1 MEKIFSLIDSSK
13 NGALKKKII
22 QSLILSGNTSIA
34 DLAKEMEL
42 SIPTVTKLVSEL
54 LEDGYL
60 LDIGKQN
67 TNGGRKPNMYG
78 LNPESGYFIG
88 VDVQRKKLM
97 LATIDFCGNIIDHEE
112 VSYELENKP
121 AALDVLCDTI
131 NMYIDN
137 LSVPRD
143 KILQV
148 GVNIGGRVNTQSGY
162 SYSYFYFD
170 ERPLSQIIGERI
182 GVSVSI
188 ENDSRAMIYGEYI
201 SGVIHGEKN
210 ILFVNMNWGLGLG
223 IMIDGKLYYGKSG
236 FSGEFGHVSAFDN
249 EIICWCGKKGCLE
262 TEVSGYA
269 IHRMLLERIRQG
281 SSSVLENKVKEDGDI
296 SLADIVEAIR
306 MEDVLTIEI
315 VEEVGML
322 LGRWLAGLINLFN
335 PDLVI
340 LGGPLSLAQ
349 DYLRLPV
356 KSAMKKYSLNLVNED
371 TKIVLSKLGD
381 QAGLIGAC
389 LIARNRAFE
398 DVTE

>member
-112 VSYELENKP
+112 VFYELENKP

-170 ERPLSQIIGERI
+170 ESPLSQIIGERI

-356 KSAMKKYSLNLVNED
+356 KSAMKKYSLNLVNQD
-371 TKIVLSKLGD
+371 TELKISQLGER
-381 QAGLIGAC
+381 AGLIGAC
-389 LIARNRAFE
+389 MLTRSRVL
-398 DVTE
+398 DLV

>member
-269 IHRMLLERIRQG
+269 IHLMLFERIRLG
-281 SSSVLENKVKEDGDI
+281 SSAVLELKVKEDGDI

-356 KSAMKKYSLNLVNED
+356 KSAMKKYSLNLVNQD
-371 TKIVLSKLGD
+371 TELKISQLGER
-381 QAGLIGAC
+381 AGLIGAC
-389 LIARNRAFE
+389 MLTRSRVL
-398 DVTE
+398 DLV

>member
-112 VSYELENKP
+112 VFYELENKP

-137 LSVPRD
+137 LS
-143 KILQV
+143 
-148 GVNIGGRVNTQSGY
+148 
-162 SYSYFYFD
+162 
-170 ERPLSQIIGERI
+170 
-182 GVSVSI
+182 
-188 ENDSRAMIYGEYI
+188 
-201 SGVIHGEKN
+201 IHGEKN

-356 KSAMKKYSLNLVNED
+356 KSAMKKYSLNLVNQD
-371 TKIVLSKLGD
+371 TELKISQLGER
-381 QAGLIGAC
+381 AGLIGAC
-389 LIARNRAFE
+389 MLTRSRVL
-398 DVTE
+398 DLV

>member
-78 LNPESGYFIG
+78 LNPESGYFSG

-269 IHRMLLERIRQG
+269 IHRMLLERIWQG

-356 KSAMKKYSLNLVNED
+356 KSAMKKYSLNLVNQD
-371 TKIVLSKLGD
+371 TELKISQLGER
-381 QAGLIGAC
+381 AGLIGAC
-389 LIARNRAFE
+389 MLTRSRVL
-398 DVTE
+398 DLV

>member
-78 LNPESGYFIG
+78 LNPEYGYFIG

-356 KSAMKKYSLNLVNED
+356 KSAMKKYSLNLVNQD
-371 TKIVLSKLGD
+371 TELKISQLGER
-381 QAGLIGAC
+381 AGLIGAC
-389 LIARNRAFE
+389 MLTRSRVL
-398 DVTE
+398 DLV

>member
-112 VSYELENKP
+112 VFYELENKP

-356 KSAMKKYSLNLVNED
+356 KSAMKKYSLNLVNQD
-371 TKIVLSKLGD
+371 TELKISQLGER
-381 QAGLIGAC
+381 AGLIGAC
-389 LIARNRAFE
+389 MLTRSRVL
-398 DVTE
+398 DLV

>member
-356 KSAMKKYSLNLVNED
+356 KSAMKKYSLNLVNQD
-371 TKIVLSKLGD
+371 TELKISQLGER
-381 QAGLIGAC
+381 AGLIGAC
-389 LIARNRAFE
+389 MLTRSRVL
-398 DVTE
+398 DLV

>member
-112 VSYELENKP
+112 VSYELESRP
-121 AALDVLCDTI
+121 SAMDVLCDTI

-356 KSAMKKYSLNLVNED
+356 KSAMKKYSLNLVNQD
-371 TKIVLSKLGD
+371 TELKISQLGER
-381 QAGLIGAC
+381 AGLIGAC
-389 LIARNRAFE
+389 MLTRSRVL
-398 DVTE
+398 DLV

>member
-315 VEEVGML
+315 VEDVGML

-356 KSAMKKYSLNLVNED
+356 KSAMKKYSLNLVNQD
-371 TKIVLSKLGD
+371 TELKISQLGER
-381 QAGLIGAC
+381 AGLIGAC
-389 LIARNRAFE
+389 MLTRSRVL
-398 DVTE
+398 DLV

>member
-1 MEKIFSLIDSSK
+1 
-13 NGALKKKII
+13 
-22 QSLILSGNTSIA
+22 
-34 DLAKEMEL
+34 
-42 SIPTVTKLVSEL
+42 
-54 LEDGYL
+54 
-60 LDIGKQN
+60 
-67 TNGGRKPNMYG
+67 
-78 LNPESGYFIG
+78 
-88 VDVQRKKLM
+88 
-97 LATIDFCGNIIDHEE
+97 
-112 VSYELENKP
+112 
-121 AALDVLCDTI
+121 
-131 NMYIDN
+131 MYIDN

-356 KSAMKKYSLNLVNED
+356 KSAMKKYSLNLVNQD
-371 TKIVLSKLGD
+371 TELKISQLGER
-381 QAGLIGAC
+381 AGLIGAC
-389 LIARNRAFE
+389 MLTRSRVL
-398 DVTE
+398 DLV

>member
-1 MEKIFSLIDSSK
+1 
-13 NGALKKKII
+13 
-22 QSLILSGNTSIA
+22 
-34 DLAKEMEL
+34 
-42 SIPTVTKLVSEL
+42 
-54 LEDGYL
+54 
-60 LDIGKQN
+60 
-67 TNGGRKPNMYG
+67 MYG

-296 SLADIVEAIR
+296 SLADILEAIR
-306 MEDVLTIEI
+306 MVDVLTIEI

-356 KSAMKKYSLNLVNED
+356 KSAMKKYSLNLVNQD
-371 TKIVLSKLGD
+371 TELKISQLGER
-381 QAGLIGAC
+381 AGLIGAC
-389 LIARNRAFE
+389 MLTRSRVL
-398 DVTE
+398 DLV

>member
-112 VSYELENKP
+112 VFYELENKP

-356 KSAMKKYSLNLVNED
+356 KSAMKKYSLNLVNQGTELN
-371 TKIVLSKLGD
+371 ISQLGER
-381 QAGLIGAC
+381 AGLIGAC
-389 LIARNRAFE
+389 MLTRSRVL
-398 DVTE
+398 DLV

>member
-1 MEKIFSLIDSSK
+1 MIFS
-13 NGALKKKII
+13 
-22 QSLILSGNTSIA
+22 ILSCQFISNVPSA
-34 DLAKEMEL
+34 VLL
-42 SIPTVTKLVSEL
+42 SQFTENYREL
-54 LEDGYL
+54 LL
-60 LDIGKQN
+60 
-67 TNGGRKPNMYG
+67 
-78 LNPESGYFIG
+78 
-88 VDVQRKKLM
+88 
-97 LATIDFCGNIIDHEE
+97 
-112 VSYELENKP
+112 
-121 AALDVLCDTI
+121 
-131 NMYIDN
+131 
-137 LSVPRD
+137 
-143 KILQV
+143 

-356 KSAMKKYSLNLVNED
+356 KSAMKKYSLNLVNQD
-371 TKIVLSKLGD
+371 TELKISQLGER
-381 QAGLIGAC
+381 AGLIGAC
-389 LIARNRAFE
+389 MLTRSRVL
-398 DVTE
+398 DLV

>member
-137 LSVPRD
+137 LSVSRD

-356 KSAMKKYSLNLVNED
+356 KSAMKKYSLNLVNQD
-371 TKIVLSKLGD
+371 TELKISQLGER
-381 QAGLIGAC
+381 AGLIGAC
-389 LIARNRAFE
+389 MLTRSRVL
-398 DVTE
+398 DLV

>member
-112 VSYELENKP
+112 VSYELENKS

-269 IHRMLLERIRQG
+269 IHRMLLDRIRQG

-356 KSAMKKYSLNLVNED
+356 KSAMKKYSLNLVNQD
-371 TKIVLSKLGD
+371 TELKISQLGER
-381 QAGLIGAC
+381 AGLIGAC
-389 LIARNRAFE
+389 MLTRSRVL
-398 DVTE
+398 DLV

>member
-296 SLADIVEAIR
+296 SLSDIVEAIR

-356 KSAMKKYSLNLVNED
+356 KSAMKKYSLNLVNQD
-371 TKIVLSKLGD
+371 TELKISQLGER
-381 QAGLIGAC
+381 AGLIGAC
-389 LIARNRAFE
+389 MLTRSRVL
-398 DVTE
+398 DLV

>member
-210 ILFVNMNWGLGLG
+210 ILFVGGTGTGKTTATNAVLDEIAKTGDRLVILEDTKELQCSATNVVFLRTQDNIDMTRLLKSTMRLRPDRIVVGEVRDGAALALLKAWNTGHPGGISTIHADNAYAGLLRLESL
-223 IMIDGKLYYGKSG
+223 IQEAIPSPQPQLIAEAVDIVIYIERVH
-236 FSGEFGHVSAFDN
+236 FS
-249 EIICWCGKKGCLE
+249 
-262 TEVSGYA
+262 
-269 IHRMLLERIRQG
+269 R
-281 SSSVLENKVKEDGDI
+281 KVKEMAFVNGYKDGMYQLEYI
-296 SLADIVEAIR
+296 KE
-306 MEDVLTIEI
+306 
-315 VEEVGML
+315 
-322 LGRWLAGLINLFN
+322 
-335 PDLVI
+335 
-340 LGGPLSLAQ
+340 
-349 DYLRLPV
+349 
-356 KSAMKKYSLNLVNED
+356 
-371 TKIVLSKLGD
+371 
-381 QAGLIGAC
+381 
-389 LIARNRAFE
+389 
-398 DVTE
+398 

>member
-112 VSYELENKP
+112 VFYELENKP

-340 LGGPLSLAQ
+340 LGGPLSLAL

-356 KSAMKKYSLNLVNED
+356 KSAMKKYSLNLVNQD
-371 TKIVLSKLGD
+371 TELKISQLGER
-381 QAGLIGAC
+381 AGLIGAC
-389 LIARNRAFE
+389 MLTRSRVL
-398 DVTE
+398 DLV

>member
-269 IHRMLLERIRQG
+269 IHRMLLDRIRQG

-356 KSAMKKYSLNLVNED
+356 KSAMKKYSLNLVNQD
-371 TKIVLSKLGD
+371 TELKISQLGER
-381 QAGLIGAC
+381 AGLIGAC
-389 LIARNRAFE
+389 MLTRSRVL
-398 DVTE
+398 DLV

>member
-112 VSYELENKP
+112 VFYELENKP

-137 LSVPRD
+137 LLV
-143 KILQV
+143 
-148 GVNIGGRVNTQSGY
+148 
-162 SYSYFYFD
+162 F
-170 ERPLSQIIGERI
+170 
-182 GVSVSI
+182 
-188 ENDSRAMIYGEYI
+188 
-201 SGVIHGEKN
+201 
-210 ILFVNMNWGLGLG
+210 
-223 IMIDGKLYYGKSG
+223 
-236 FSGEFGHVSAFDN
+236 
-249 EIICWCGKKGCLE
+249 
-262 TEVSGYA
+262 
-269 IHRMLLERIRQG
+269 
-281 SSSVLENKVKEDGDI
+281 
-296 SLADIVEAIR
+296 
-306 MEDVLTIEI
+306 
-315 VEEVGML
+315 EE
-322 LGRWLAGLINLFN
+322 
-335 PDLVI
+335 
-340 LGGPLSLAQ
+340 
-349 DYLRLPV
+349 
-356 KSAMKKYSLNLVNED
+356 
-371 TKIVLSKLGD
+371 
-381 QAGLIGAC
+381 
-389 LIARNRAFE
+389 
-398 DVTE
+398 